1 MEAQAQQSGN
11 TMELWNAVFETDP
24 AHTKDFSRSGG
35 FKGTA
40 INPLY
45 LIKKATELWG
55 PIGASWG
62 PDIVSEQILQG
73 APIIVAEKV
82 VGHESVH
89 CVQISLR
96 HPGGTVPAFGQTV
109 FVGKNKYGAFTDEE
123 APKKSLTDAIGKAL
137 SWLGFSADVHMGMYD
152 DSKYVNDMRQKFGS
166 GGGNSGEQAGAG
178 DAGTLTGQAL
188 GKHINETGKKAE
200 ACQTHEALEQLWAEA
215 SVGVSEADQKKL
227 ALPFKK
233 RRAQLNQQQKQG

>member
-1 MEAQAQQSGN
+1 MGQTTE
-11 TMELWNAVFETDP
+11 TMGLWNSVFETDP

-55 PIGASWG
+55 PMGTTWG
-62 PDIVSEQILQG
+62 PEIVSEQILIG
-73 APIIVAEKV
+73 APIVVNNNV

-89 CVQISLR
+89 CVQIKLR
-96 HPGGTVPAFGQTV
+96 HPGGTVPAFGQTT
-109 FVGKNKYGAFTDEE
+109 FVGRNSKGTFTDEE

-152 DSKYVNDMRQKFGS
+152 DSKYVNDMRAKFGHSDAGDQGGQS
-166 GGGNSGEQAGAG
+166 GGADGMLS
-178 DAGTLTGQAL
+178 GQAL

-200 ACQTHEALEQLWAEA
+200 KCKTHAELEQLWAEA
-215 SVGVSEADQKKL
+215 SAGVSESDQKKL

-233 RRAQLNQQQKQG
+233 RRAQLNQQQQQA